1 MTSKGSSSTG
11 SRSKPNSGDNS
22 RSNPGPG
29 AAASGAETTSKQVD
43 RQVDRLA
50 DKPRPTTS
58 RVFAT
63 YEAATEYLTSRI
75 NVEKTRPE
83 KVDPATFKLER
94 MRAMLAVMGNPHHNT
109 KFVHVAGSKGKGSVC
124 EMVASCLTACGYTT
138 GLYTSPHLIDLRE
151 RVRINQ
157 QMISYAD
164 FAAYLSHAATA
175 ADAVE
180 AEHGEATFFEVVT
193 ALALAY
199 FAEQAVD
206 VAVIEVGLGGRLD
219 STNVITPEVCAITA
233 IQLEHT
239 QILGDTLEKIARE
252 KAGIMKPGVPVLTIV
267 QQSPSILEVFKQ
279 VATAVGTQVRTVGEE
294 IEFSG
299 RFESNAEIGPH
310 TRVCLNTAR
319 SAFEHLVVPLKGEH
333 QAANCGLA
341 LAVLDVLRSRGFETP
356 ERNVA
361 AGLAKTPNQGRVE
374 LVSSNPR
381 VIIDGAHNPESVLA
395 LMRAIG
401 AHIKYDSMVAIFG
414 CAADKNV
421 AGMLA
426 KLVTGADKIIFTRA
440 VGTPRAMDPRELQ
453 RKLAEVSHKSA
464 SVAPTIKE
472 AMSIAERAVG
482 RGDLI
487 CVTGSFYLAG
497 ETKKF
502 LTDRARKEAG
512 PGGGGGGGGG
522 EIEPKTGLKPRPSPR
537 K

>member
-1 MTSKGSSSTG
+1 MFPS
-11 SRSKPNSGDNS
+11 
-22 RSNPGPG
+22 
-29 AAASGAETTSKQVD
+29 
-43 RQVDRLA
+43 
-50 DKPRPTTS
+50 
-58 RVFAT
+58 
-63 YEAATEYLTSRI
+63 YEAATEYLLGRM

-83 KVDPATFKLER
+83 KIDPALFKLER
-94 MRAMLAVMGNPHHNT
+94 MRAMLAAMGNPHHTT

-124 EMVASCLTACGYTT
+124 EMVASCLSACGYTT
-138 GLYTSPHLIDLRE
+138 GLFTSPHLVDLRE
-151 RVRINQ
+151 RIRINQ

-164 FAAYLSHAATA
+164 FAAYLSQAATA
-175 ADAVE
+175 ADRVE
-180 AEHGEATFFEVVT
+180 AAHGEATFFEVVT

-239 QILGDTLEKIARE
+239 QILGGTVEEIARE
-252 KAGIMKPGVPVLTIV
+252 KAGIFKSGVPAITVP

-279 VATAVGTQVRTVGEE
+279 VAGEAGTQVLTVGEE
-294 IEFSG
+294 IEFSS
-299 RFESNAEIGPH
+299 RFESTTELGPH
-310 TRVCLNTAR
+310 MRVCLNTPR
-319 SAFEHLVVPLKGEH
+319 SHFEHLPVPLKGEH

-341 LAVLDVLRSRGFETP
+341 LAVLDVLRARGFETP

-361 AGLAKTPNQGRVE
+361 VGLARTPNQGRVE
-374 LVSSNPR
+374 LVSTSPR

-401 AHIKYDSMVAIFG
+401 AHVKYDSMVAIFG

-453 RKLAEVSHKSA
+453 RKLSEVSHRVA
-464 SVAPTIKE
+464 QIAPTIKE

-482 RGDLI
+482 RGDVI

-497 ETKKF
+497 EAKKY
-502 LTDRARKEAG
+502 LADRARKEAG
-512 PGGGGGGGGG
+512 SAAGTGPTGTGNGGPNASA
-522 EIEPKTGLKPRPSPR
+522 EIEPKTGLKPRPSTRP
-537 K
+537 